1 MVAWTLVFHLI
12 GLVFWLGGL
21 LVVTHTLAMHS
32 EEDSPETRAAL
43 GRLESKLL
51 RGLAHPGAALMVITG
66 FILVG
71 HDPNLLRQHWL
82 HAKLLLVVI
91 LIALD
96 LRVTFR
102 ARAFQEGT
110 VEMTRGECMAL
121 HGAIALVFTAIL
133 ILVLVKP
140 FSPHPPHAEV
150 GKTIVGQ
157 NVLGGWRKAASRVQM
172 SIGSI
177 GLA

>member
-1 MVAWTLVFHLI
+1 
-12 GLVFWLGGL
+12 
-21 LVVTHTLAMHS
+21 
-32 EEDSPETRAAL
+32 
-43 GRLESKLL
+43 
-51 RGLAHPGAALMVITG
+51 MVITG

-110 VEMTRGECMAL
+110 AEVTRGEGCMAL

-140 FSPHPPHAEV
+140 FSPHPPHAEA
-150 GKTIVGQ
+150 GKTISGQ
-157 NVLGGWRKAASRVQM
+157 NVLSGWRKAASRVQL
-172 SIGSI
+172 SIGST
-177 GLA
+177 GQS